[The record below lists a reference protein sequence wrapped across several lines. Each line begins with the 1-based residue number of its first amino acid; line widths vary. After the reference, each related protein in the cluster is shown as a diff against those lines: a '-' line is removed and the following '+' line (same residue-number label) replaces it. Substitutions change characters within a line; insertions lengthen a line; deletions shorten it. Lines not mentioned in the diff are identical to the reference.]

1 MHELNINNQSH
12 RDAITVARQSAKN
25 RGNAMSNSYKEE
37 LNERLINVVNT
48 KCNILGCDNCD
59 LKWDGGCSAT
69 DLEAKIIEIEIKEMN
84 SDTSSND

>member
-1 MHELNINNQSH
+1 
-12 RDAITVARQSAKN
+12 
-25 RGNAMSNSYKEE
+25 MSNSYKEE

-59 LKWDGGCSAT
+59 LKWDGATWCNISSAT